1 MPDRVSIRDL
11 AKLAGVS
18 RTTVSLAL
26 RGSHE
31 VSPATRKRI
40 LALANKH
47 DYRSHPAVNALMQ
60 QVGRGVRVHD
70 EEIIAFIRSGSDPD
84 ESAPGPLEIL
94 AGATE
99 EAHRQGFRVEVF
111 WAGYMARQ
119 SPALGRVLYTR
130 GIRGII
136 WSAMPYP
143 HPPIVFPWEHFAPV
157 ACTQSVGVDRLPI
170 VGIHHA
176 KGMAKVM
183 EELEKLGMKRIGFVG
198 SAVEDFRQ
206 DYGWITGIDLYRHRG
221 GKVAVT
227 TLLLDH
233 PPVERTVKAWINRNR
248 LDALVATHEFFQL
261 MNYLEGTI
269 PRASLD
275 VPTAALGRVAGLYQN
290 SFQIGCHAVRS
301 LALRLANGI
310 LGIPDQ
316 PFSVVAQAAFVEGES
331 LRVANAKR
339 VRRRT

>member
-31 VSPATRKRI
+31 VSPATRKKI

-60 QVGRGVRVHD
+60 QVGRGLRVHD
-70 EEIIAFIRSGSDPD
+70 EEIIAFIRSGSDPE

-94 AGATE
+94 AGASE
-99 EAHRQGFRVEVF
+99 EAHRLGFRVEVF
-111 WAGYMARQ
+111 WAGFMARQ
-119 SPALGRVLYTR
+119 SPALGRVLYNR
-130 GIRGII
+130 GIRGVI

-143 HPPIVFPWEHFAPV
+143 HPPIVFPWERFAPV
-157 ACTQSVGVDRLPI
+157 ACTQSAGVEQLPI

-176 KGMAKVM
+176 KGMARVI
-183 EELEKLGMKRIGFVG
+183 EELEKLGAKRIGFVG

-233 PPVERTVKAWINRNR
+233 PPAERTMRAWIKRHR
-248 LDALVATHEFFQL
+248 LDAIVATHEFFQL

-275 VPTAALGRVAGLYQN
+275 VPTAALGRVSGLYQN
-290 SFQIGCHAVRS
+290 SFQIGSHAVRS

-310 LGIPDQ
+310 LGLPEQ
-316 PFSVVAQAAFVEGES
+316 PFSVVAQAAFVKGDS
-331 LRVANAKR
+331 LNVPGLKRKSRV
-339 VRRRT
+339 T